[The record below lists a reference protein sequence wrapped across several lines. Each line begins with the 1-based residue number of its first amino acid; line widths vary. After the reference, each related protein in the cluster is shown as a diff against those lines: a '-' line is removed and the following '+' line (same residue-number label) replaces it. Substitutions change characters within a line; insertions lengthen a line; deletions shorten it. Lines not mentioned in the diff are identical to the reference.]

1 MKRVSFGIV
10 IAALLVSA
18 PRLTLAFLIGDGI
31 LVAKSVEIVILT
43 VTGIGSGVV
52 LTIGNAVLAHALA
65 VKATQRSWLWWIE
78 AIAWLLYLVGAVIL
92 VAPTLVAGLGHSPL
106 GAVLTTP
113 QAAWLWAITA
123 VVIVELL
130 VGAAMAAAILA
141 SAPIVAT
148 PVTVAKPSF
157 VARVGEAV
165 VRKLE
170 SSLASP
176 THTQKRIESDDED
189 ESTGGML
196 LDNSKRSKQQV
207 FDTMLTIYEHNPKAS
222 LRVVG
227 QQIGRTPQT
236 VSNYLSE
243 LEQQGKVRVNP
254 QGVQVVPSS

>member
-31 LVAKSVEIVILT
+31 LVAKSVEIGILT

-106 GAVLTTP
+106 GTVLSTP
-113 QAAWLWAITA
+113 RAAWLWAITA

-141 SAPIVAT
+141 SAPVVAT
-148 PVTVAKPSF
+148 PVTVTKPSF
-157 VARVGEAV
+157 ATRVGEAV

-170 SSLASP
+170 SSLAP
-176 THTQKRIESDDED
+176 PAQEGEDTEPRDDEED
-189 ESTGGML
+189 REGML
-196 LDNSKRSKQQV
+196 LGKPSKQQV
-207 FDTMLTIYEHNPKAS
+207 FDTMLAIYQHNPKAS